1 MSDQAER
8 LLETVS
14 QPSMVQEGDRGEFLA
29 IRRYPDTPLTE
40 KYLVVAYREIS
51 QQEGFVLTV

>member
-1 MSDQAER
+1 
-8 LLETVS
+8 
-14 QPSMVQEGDRGEFLA
+14 MVQEGDRGEFLA

-51 QQEGFVLTV
+51 QQEGFVLTA